1 MFISP
6 QTSPNLQMEVG
17 LNRMK
22 CNPILTE
29 SFQRKLQ
36 LLIASTLFIW
46 GPGIISI
53 EKKCQQICSK
63 IKENIKQQLHN

>member
-1 MFISP
+1 
-6 QTSPNLQMEVG
+6 
-17 LNRMK
+17 MK

-36 LLIASTLFIW
+36 LLIASTLFIC

-53 EKKCQQICSK
+53 EKKYQQICST